1 MDVISIIDYQP
12 DHQEKFERFN
22 RNWIEVKALRGK
34 TAILYSS
41 MVLPGAIHLF

>member
-1 MDVISIIDYQP
+1 MDGIRIIDYQT
-12 DHQEKFERFN
+12 DHQEKFERSY
-22 RNWIEVKALRGK
+22 RNWIEAKALRGK